1 MSTLT
6 HAPYARR
13 AVSLAAAVA
22 AAALAAGASLAQAMP
37 SAPAVST
44 AAPLRACAD
53 PDNLPFSSAAPGP
66 KGLYVE
72 LAERLGEALGRPVET
87 TWYRTEYARRAL
99 RSTLLAGR
107 CDLFVGL
114 PADGF
119 MSGRIA
125 MSRPFA
131 TLRYVLVADAGTPAS
146 VPQDLLGRRV
156 AVQLASP
163 PQSLLAVLEGVEP
176 VTVRSADEGMQAL
189 AEGRAD
195 VGYLWGPSAGYL
207 NRSAY
212 GGRFRLQATE
222 GRGMVWPVAVAFR
235 HEDGALR
242 ADVQR
247 ELDRLG
253 PWIAEAE
260 ARYGFPEPG
269 TAAAAA
275 PPAQAAAFAP
285 VLVAQAATAG
295 GAAAAPA
302 AGSTIE
308 RGRSLFNA
316 NCSHCHGPDAA
327 SPEARIDLRR
337 LTRRYHE
344 DKDTVFA
351 ETVTKGRPDK
361 GMPAWGGVLPD
372 ADIVLIK
379 AYIDSVQVK

>member
-1 MSTLT
+1 MSTIT

-13 AVSLAAAVA
+13 AFSLAVAVA

-107 CDLFVGL
+107 CDLLVGL

-131 TLRYVLVADAGTPAS
+131 TLSYVLVADAGTPAS

-195 VGYLWGPSAGYL
+195 VALPVGPEC
-207 NRSAY
+207 
-212 GGRFRLQATE
+212 RL
-222 GRGMVWPVAVAFR
+222 
-235 HEDGALR
+235 
-242 ADVQR
+242 
-247 ELDRLG
+247 
-253 PWIAEAE
+253 
-260 ARYGFPEPG
+260 PEPQCLRRALPRAG
-269 TAAAAA
+269 DRR
-275 PPAQAAAFAP
+275 QGHG
-285 VLVAQAATAG
+285 LAG
-295 GAAAAPA
+295 G
-302 AGSTIE
+302 
-308 RGRSLFNA
+308 
-316 NCSHCHGPDAA
+316 
-327 SPEARIDLRR
+327 
-337 LTRRYHE
+337 
-344 DKDTVFA
+344 
-351 ETVTKGRPDK
+351 
-361 GMPAWGGVLPD
+361 GGVP
-372 ADIVLIK
+372 A
-379 AYIDSVQVK
+379 